1 MDNVIKFP
9 KKNGRIGDSPTDAA
23 EVEDKILNLKHHHIN
38 ETLSTIIPSLFAQI
52 DASGF
57 ELEDPENED
66 FDDMKD
72 GAFLVEALRSLLCKH
87 YGIHHPF
94 QDLATKIFTP
104 MSDGENTVFKVVDK
118 LEIVFN
124 NGNGDNEETTES

>member
-9 KKNGRIGDSPTDAA
+9 KQNIRIADGPTDEA

-38 ETLSTIIPSLFAQI
+38 ETLSAMIPSIFAQI

-57 ELEDPENED
+57 EFEDPEQQD

-72 GAFLVEALRSLLCKH
+72 GAFLVEAVRSLLCKY
-87 YGIHHPF
+87 YGIDHPF
-94 QDLATKIFTP
+94 QQLASNIFTALD
-104 MSDGENTVFKVVDK
+104 DGDNTVFKVVDK
-118 LEIVFN
+118 IDIKFN
-124 NGNGDNEETTES
+124 NTDTENT